1 MKQNPSDMEDNGIDV
16 DEIVRRIFVKT
27 TLSLENY
34 LQELKSNDVPKM
46 EEHNPEQTSD
56 DVRELKVTMIEPAEI
71 EELSPNSEHPRNVSL
86 IKDLNPTAPLFT
98 AQMLKKGRRN
108 KILMKNGISGVFE
121 PEFVPMYEFDLV
133 AKKFVQIGKIGG
145 NLFYWG
151 LYKND
156 DKIHLMF
163 FYICLGFIWHPNAGV
178 G

>member
-108 KILMKNGISGVFE
+108 KILMK
-121 PEFVPMYEFDLV
+121 MYEFDLV
-133 AKKFVQIGKIGG
+133 AKKYVRIRKKGG
-145 NLFYWG
+145 NLFDGG
-151 LYKND
+151 LNKND
-156 DKIHLMF
+156 DKILS
-163 FYICLGFIWHPNAGV
+163 YVCSGFMWYPNAGV

>member
-71 EELSPNSEHPRNVSL
+71 EELSPNSEQPRNVSL
-86 IKDLNPTAPLFT
+86 IKDLNNTVPELNPTVPLFT
-98 AQMLKKGRRN
+98 AQILKRG
-108 KILMKNGISGVFE
+108 
-121 PEFVPMYEFDLV
+121 
-133 AKKFVQIGKIGG
+133 
-145 NLFYWG
+145 WG
-151 LYKND
+151 TK
-156 DKIHLMF
+156 
-163 FYICLGFIWHPNAGV
+163 C
-178 G
+178 